1 MYIDVY
7 KRQPSGNRE
16 MSNADYVATTAI
28 IRSLEPLGIKVLD
41 HIIVC
46 DKNWKNNFSFAKEKY
61 LGLKYNISAD

>member
-1 MYIDVY
+1 
-7 KRQPSGNRE
+7 

-46 DKNWKNNFSFAKEKY
+46 DKNCKNNFSFAKEKY
-61 LGLKYNISAD
+61 FGLKYNISAD